1 MGAGRSRRTGIILI
15 VLILV
20 IVLVA
25 VGGVFLLN
33 GFGGLGGGI
42 AGGNDATLPA
52 PTAPPTVNI
61 IVASQDIPRGSQ
73 VNAEDVEVM
82 AWPVLEEAPP
92 PLGVLTVEDQG
103 AGVDLAIGRIA
114 RQNILAG
121 TPVLDSML
129 TSTDEAGELGDE
141 GSDAAL
147 LVPSGYVALAL
158 PITRLSSVA
167 YALREGDHVDVLM
180 SFRFIDVDEDF
191 QTQLPNDAI
200 IITDDPELA
209 ALGLQELRYPYG
221 REERGLLGATALIVP
236 GENRPQ
242 GIQQTT
248 QLVIDNAIVMRV
260 GTWPISDLNQPIVVT
275 AAPTATPIPEQ
286 SPEDGGV
293 PPTPIPAVPPPDVIT
308 LAMPRQDA
316 LVLKYASEL
325 NVAIDL
331 ALRSALDD
339 DIEDIVTDPVTLS
352 YIINARNVAPP
363 DKLPV
368 ALDPRVDILNSFST
382 ATGQSELE
390 ATTTEEGAEQ

>member
-25 VGGVFLLN
+25 VGGFFLLN
-33 GFGGLGGGI
+33 GFGGLGGGV
-42 AGGNDATLPA
+42 AGEALTMPA

-61 IVASQDIPRGSQ
+61 IVASQDIPRGSL
-73 VNAEDVEVM
+73 VSAEDVEVM

-92 PLGVLTVEDQG
+92 PLGVLTVEGQG
-103 AGVDLAIGRIA
+103 AGVDLAIGRVA

-129 TSTDEAGELGDE
+129 TSSGEASDLGDE

-147 LVPSGYVALAL
+147 QVPSGYVALAL

-191 QTQLPNDAI
+191 QTELPNDAI

-221 REERGLLGATALIVP
+221 REERGLLGATTLIVP
-236 GENRPQ
+236 GENQPQ

-275 AAPTATPIPEQ
+275 AAPTATPVPEETADNQ
-286 SPEDGGV
+286 GV
-293 PPTPIPAVPPPDVIT
+293 PATPVPAVPPPDIIT

-339 DIEDIVTDPVTLS
+339 DVEDIQTDPVTLS

-368 ALDPRVDILNSFST
+368 ALDPRVDVLESFST

-390 ATTTEEGAEQ
+390 AMPTEEGAQQ